1 MSRDEQ
7 PSAVS
12 SEAERVDSF
21 LRAVARVDDVDPP
34 PIEGDVI
41 GGNFC
46 VESKLGAGGMGV
58 VYLARDLR
66 LHRRIA
72 LKVHS
77 RADGAQRTE
86 REARVLA
93 SVVHPNVVTIHDVGT
108 WNGRTYIAM
117 EYLDGGNLRAWL
129 GARPRGWR
137 EILAIFLEAARGL
150 EAMHLAGLV
159 HRDFKPDNVLL
170 GSDGRVRIADFG
182 LARPVRML
190 TPDPDAKPRTAAPVS
205 PIDAPLTATGACL
218 GTPGYIAPEAER
230 GDEVDARADQYSL
243 CVALRAALAGHKA
256 PRWIAAIVDRGLD
269 PDPARRYISLA
280 ELVDAVERR
289 LRGRRRWIA
298 PALAAAGVIAAIALW
313 MTSGTRAEVATPHV
327 CPEPDLPML
336 HVDTAAAAG
345 GNGSVACPF
354 RTLSQALEVPAS
366 PRIVHVAAGRY
377 DVEHGEK
384 LPLVIRGDTEIRGAG
399 AEITTIAGFG
409 YFDPR
414 PLGLVTPHPVRVA
427 LVVGDHRANV
437 VLSGISLEGGQREN
451 ADGSVAILCT
461 TGNLDAF
468 EGPLPAPNTRL
479 DHVIVG
485 SGYEVG
491 LIVTGGNTPRLT
503 GCNLSVTAS
512 FFHHL
517 SVGIL
522 QIGCGTAYTAAP
534 VALDVTNSSFR
545 AIRARPNVS
554 NDAPRGAGIVV
565 WDCARRVH
573 VADSMFTESD
583 KGITLTRHTVLQPN
597 AGRDP
602 DEPPAVFERNEFAAL
617 GELGIRL
624 ELAARAELVGNYVW
638 GSPAG
643 LIIHAASN
651 EPPQVR
657 ARNNLFSGNAIAV
670 DVTGKQE
677 LPRDSVIDFGRAGD
691 PGGNQF
697 NCNAVKGDPVAAA
710 IAVQVRVAPQLSLD
724 FVGNRWDHAPPRIRR
739 RFQASSRAE
748 VVLATGPADIDV
760 GGASPTGHVCAK
772 P

>member
-1 MSRDEQ
+1 MSRDRQ
-7 PSAVS
+7 S
-12 SEAERVDSF
+12 SVTSNEAERVDSF

-46 VESKLGAGGMGV
+46 IERKLGAGGMGV

-72 LKVHS
+72 LKLHS
-77 RADGAQRTE
+77 RSDGAQRTE
-86 REARVLA
+86 REARALA
-93 SVVHPNVVTIHDVGT
+93 SLVHPNVVTIHDVGS

-117 EYLDGGNLRAWL
+117 EYLDGGSLRTWL
-129 GARPRGWR
+129 GARYRGWR
-137 EILAIFLEAARGL
+137 EIVALFIEAARGL
-150 EAMHLAGLV
+150 EAIHRAGLV

-182 LARPVRML
+182 LARPVRA
-190 TPDPDAKPRTAAPVS
+190 PAPEHADGPRMVPPAS
-205 PIDAPLTATGACL
+205 PIDAPLTATGTCL
-218 GTPGYIAPEAER
+218 GTPGYMAPEAER
-230 GDEVDARADQYSL
+230 GEEVDARSDQYSL
-243 CVALRAALAGHKA
+243 CVALRAALAGHRT
-256 PRWIAAIVDRGLD
+256 PRWIAAILDRGLH
-269 PDPARRYISLA
+269 PDPARRYTSLA

-289 LRGRRRWIA
+289 LRVRRRWLA
-298 PALAAAGVIAAIALW
+298 PALVVAAATAAVLLW
-313 MTSGTRAEVATPHV
+313 MTSRTGAIATPPPV
-327 CPEPDLPML
+327 CPEPDLPVL
-336 HVDTAAAAG
+336 HVDAAAVPG

-354 RTLSQALEVPAS
+354 RTLTQALALPAS
-366 PRIVHVAAGRY
+366 ARIVRVAAGRY
-377 DVEHGEK
+377 DAEHGER
-384 LPLVIRGDTEIRGAG
+384 LPLVIRGDTELHGAG
-399 AEITTIAGFG
+399 ADLTTIAGFG

-414 PLGLVTPHPVRVA
+414 PEGLVTPHPVRVA
-427 LVVGDHRANV
+427 LVVGDRRGNV
-437 VLSGISLEGGQREN
+437 VLSGLSIESGQREN
-451 ADGSVAILCT
+451 VDGSVAILCT
-461 TGNLDAF
+461 SGNLDAF

-491 LIVTGGNTPRLT
+491 LVVTGGSSPRLT
-503 GCNLSVTAS
+503 GCNLSVTAG

-517 SVGIL
+517 NVGIL

-545 AIRARPNVS
+545 AIRATPNVS
-554 NDAPRGAGIVV
+554 IDAPRGVGIAV

-573 VADSMFTESD
+573 VADSMFTDSD
-583 KGITLTRHTVLQPN
+583 QGITLTRHTVLQPN

-602 DEPPAVFERNEFAAL
+602 NEPPAVFERNEFAAL
-617 GELGIRL
+617 GELAIRL
-624 ELAARAELVGNYVW
+624 GLAARAELVGNYVW

-643 LIIHAASN
+643 LVIQAASN
-651 EPPQVR
+651 EAPRVR
-657 ARNNLFSGNAIAV
+657 ARNNLFSGNVIAV
-670 DVTGKQE
+670 DVTGRQE

-697 NCNAVKGDPVAAA
+697 SCNAAKGDPVSAT
-710 IAVQVRVAPQLSLD
+710 IAVQLRVAPQLSLD

-748 VVLATGPADIDV
+748 VVLAAGPAVVDV
-760 GGASPTGHVCAK
+760 GDAGRIDHVCAK